1 MTRILALLLFL
12 IASSTNASA
21 NSSILECMPQNIQID
36 TGLGKLSRIELGKL
50 STWLSDRGFECSC
63 ASEQNCVTQ
72 TNAAEFSVKSNGSES
87 ELRATVEGDFR
98 GWTGNTVFV
107 LSDGS
112 EWQQRAKGVKSLRL
126 KNPEVR
132 VFKNWL
138 GFYELE
144 IIGTGEKVK
153 VKKVR

>member
-1 MTRILALLLFL
+1 MTRILVLLFL
-12 IASSTNASA
+12 FITSSTKASA
-21 NSSILECMPQNIQID
+21 TNSISECMPQNIQIEA
-36 TGLGKLSRIELGKL
+36 GLSKLSRAELGKL

-63 ASEQNCVTQ
+63 ADEKTCVTE
-72 TNAAEFSVKSNGSES
+72 TNSAEFSLKSGDDES
-87 ELRATVEGDFR
+87 ELHATIEGDFR
-98 GWTGNTVFV
+98 GWRGNTVFV

-112 EWQQRAKGVKSLRL
+112 EWQQRAKGVKSLLL

-144 IIGTGEKVK
+144 IISTGDRVK
-153 VKKVR
+153 VKKAR

>member
-1 MTRILALLLFL
+1 MTRILVLLLFL
-12 IASSTNASA
+12 IASSTHASA
-21 NSSILECMPQNIQID
+21 NNSISECMPQNIQID
-36 TGLGKLSRIELGKL
+36 TGLSKLSRIELGKL

-63 ASEQNCVTQ
+63 VSEQNCVTQ
-72 TNAAEFSVKSNGSES
+72 TSAAEFSVKSNGSES

-144 IIGTGEKVK
+144 IISTGDKVK

>member
-1 MTRILALLLFL
+1 MTRTIALLLFL
-12 IASSTNASA
+12 IASFTNASA
-21 NSSILECMPQNIQID
+21 SSSISECMPQDLQID
-36 TGLGKLSRIELGKL
+36 TGLSKLSRIELGKL

-63 ASEQNCVTQ
+63 ASEQNCVTE
-72 TNAAEFSVKSNGSES
+72 TNAAEFSVKSNGTVS
-87 ELRATVEGDFR
+87 ELRATIEGDFR

-112 EWQQRAKGVKSLRL
+112 EWQQRAKGVKPLIL
-126 KNPEVR
+126 TNPEVR

-144 IIGTGEKVK
+144 IIATGDKVK

>member
-1 MTRILALLLFL
+1 MLRILGLIFLF
-12 IASSTNASA
+12 IASSANASA
-21 NSSILECMPQNIQID
+21 NKSISECMPQDLQVEA
-36 TGLGKLSRIELGKL
+36 GLNKLSRAELGKL

-63 ASEQNCVTQ
+63 TTEKTCVTE
-72 TNAAEFSVKSNGSES
+72 TNSAEFSLKSSDTES
-87 ELRATVEGDFR
+87 ELHATIEGDFR
-98 GWTGNTVFV
+98 GWSGNTVFI

-112 EWQQRAKGVKSLRL
+112 EWEQRAKGVKSLL
-126 KNPEVR
+126 LTNPEVR

-144 IIGTGEKVK
+144 IISTGDRVK